1 MLVGSYQFD
10 IEVSTH
16 SAEEF
21 EYEAIAQLKVDIGAA
36 LPYLNAVLSRGIYL
50 PETPALSWRH
60 EERNIGFWPDHI
72 AVDHLQSRERAKEI
86 VDQLVDLV
94 NSMWDKRATL
104 QPDTTTHRR
113 LQPLELFQLLPR
125 TNCKKCGEA
134 TCFNFALKLAAAQR
148 ELSQCAP
155 LYTETR
161 WEAQRGQPESLVA
174 TRWPA
179 L

>member
-1 MLVGSYQFD
+1 VLIGNYQLY

-16 SAEEF
+16 SDSDF
-21 EYEAIAQLKVDIGAA
+21 EYEAMARLHVDIGAA
-36 LPYLNAVLSRGIYL
+36 LPYLNAILARGIYL

-60 EERNIGFWPDHI
+60 EGRNIGFWPDHI
-72 AVDHLQSRERAKEI
+72 AVDHLQSREQAREVA
-86 VDQLVDLV
+86 DQLVDLV
-94 NSMWDKRATL
+94 NRVWDMRAEL

-113 LQPLELFQLLPR
+113 LQPLELFKLLPR
-125 TNCKKCGEA
+125 TNCKQCGEE
-134 TCFNFALKLAAAQR
+134 TCFNFALKVAAAQR

-155 LYTETR
+155 LCTEAR
-161 WEAQRGQPESLVA
+161 WEAQRSRLESLVA

>member
-1 MLVGSYQFD
+1 MDCRLVKLKMSGASAQRVGSSISCSSLFTGAPARIWD
-10 IEVSTH
+10 
-16 SAEEF
+16 
-21 EYEAIAQLKVDIGAA
+21 AQG
-36 LPYLNAVLSRGIYL
+36 G
-50 PETPALSWRH
+50 H
-60 EERNIGFWPDHI
+60 
-72 AVDHLQSRERAKEI
+72 RAREI

-94 NSMWDKRATL
+94 NSVWDKRAEL

-125 TNCKKCGEA
+125 TNCKQCGEE
-134 TCFNFALKLAAAQR
+134 TCFNFALKVAAAQR

-155 LYTETR
+155 LYTQAC
-161 WEAQRGQPESLVA
+161 WEAQRSQLESLVA